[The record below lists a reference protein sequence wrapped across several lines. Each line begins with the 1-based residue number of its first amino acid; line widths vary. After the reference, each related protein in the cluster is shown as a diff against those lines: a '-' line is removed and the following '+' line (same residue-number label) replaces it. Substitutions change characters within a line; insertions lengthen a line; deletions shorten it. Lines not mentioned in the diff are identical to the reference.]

1 MTDIED
7 KILKAIGDDIIE
19 QIRAVFASDVGINS
33 KVGKNTLKDSNLSEQ
48 LQYNIVPTNKGGA
61 INVEANFYMVYIEWD
76 RPPKYG
82 KRPPVK
88 EIIKWLK
95 RKHIVSKNSTVKEVE
110 KKAYLISR
118 AIWRDGWKGR
128 KLTPKI
134 MEAIENHWENKASM
148 YIFDELT
155 KIIEDKF
162 EEL

>member
-33 KVGKNTLKDSNLSEQ
+33 KVGKNTLKDSNLSKD
-48 LQYNIVPTNKGGA
+48 LRYNIQPTNKGGA

-110 KKAYLISR
+110 KKAFLISR

-134 MEAIENHWENKASM
+134 LEAIENHWETKASM
-148 YIFDELT
+148 YIFTELT
-155 KIIEDKF
+155 KIIEEKIEDI
-162 EEL
+162 